1 MTVDTVSASVFD
13 SGLPILEY
21 NIAATPEEVSDQ
33 LRAAQ
38 HRALIAIGPV
48 GPEILSYE
56 FARAVLRDTRFGIP
70 PGISLMAQGVTSGPL
85 YDKVMGTLLCL
96 DGAEHQRLRKLV
108 SKAFTPRATSRL
120 HDTIDEVVNELIDR
134 VADAGRCDI
143 VTDIARPYPIPVIC
157 ALLGAPR
164 EDWQLF
170 SAWTEDVFKAFT
182 FDTDLAEQEPVVMR
196 AWSELDA
203 YVDDMIARRRQDLTG
218 DLLSELIRAE
228 DDGDRL
234 TAHELRMLAA
244 SLLMAGTD
252 TTRNQLAAAI
262 QVLCE
267 HPDQWEMLRD
277 RPDLAMRAVEES
289 MRHSPA
295 VCGTPRTVNQD
306 VEFRGYIFPA
316 GTFIMVN
323 TFAANR
329 DPGVYDDADR
339 FDITREDAPAI
350 LTFGGGVHYCLGA
363 NLARLELAEA
373 LAILAKRLPTLH
385 RAGAAPW
392 KPMLGMTGPTSLP
405 VEFDVNSAI
414 TADA

>member
-1 MTVDTVSASVFD
+1 MTVDTASTSVFD
-13 SGLPILEY
+13 AGLPIIEY
-21 NIAATPEEVSDQ
+21 DVAATPEQVSDQ

-38 HRALIAIGPV
+38 RQAPIAIGPV

-56 FARAVLRDTRFGIP
+56 FARSVLRDTRFGIP

-120 HDTIDEVVNELIDR
+120 HDTIDDVMNGLIDR

-143 VTDIARPYPIPVIC
+143 VADIARPYPIPVIC

-196 AWSELDA
+196 AWSELDT
-203 YVDDMIARRRQDLTG
+203 YVDDMIARRRHDLTD

-234 TAHELRMLAA
+234 TADELRMLAA

-252 TTRNQLAAAI
+252 TTRNQLAASI

-277 RPDLAMRAVEES
+277 HPDLAMRAVEES

-306 VEFRGYIFPA
+306 VEFCGYIFPA
-316 GTFIMVN
+316 GTFVMVN

-329 DPGVYDDADR
+329 DPGVYGDADR

-373 LAILAKRLPTLH
+373 LAILAKRLPTVR
-385 RAGAAPW
+385 RAGVAPW

-405 VEFDVNSAI
+405 VEFDVDSVV